1 MTRIAFAL
9 IAVAVLS
16 SWPGDVPAQPVAQ
29 PYPSRP
35 VRIVVPQTPGT
46 PSDNIAR
53 ALGEQLSEYWRQSV
67 VIEPKPGAGGTIAA
81 EYVARGPADG
91 YTLLLANSS
100 NMAIA
105 PALDP
110 ALRYDPIADFAPIAR
125 LIDVPFVVV
134 VNSAVPVK
142 SMPELVA
149 HARAHPG
156 RVTYLSFG
164 EGTVT
169 HMAFESLKAAA
180 GIDVVEVGYK
190 TYAQAIPDLV
200 TGRVDLCLCDLV
212 AIRQHV
218 DAGSLRVLGVIGSRR
233 LAAMPE
239 LPTVT
244 EQGVPGF
251 ALGMWYGV
259 VAPAGIPPAVRA
271 NLVDAID
278 RARRTPAMIQRIESL
293 GFQPILDD
301 PREFAAT
308 VRAEIEKYTVIA
320 RKARMAAGGNSSTA
334 KE

>member
-1 MTRIAFAL
+1 MARITFVLLAMAL
-9 IAVAVLS
+9 LG
-16 SWPGDVPAQPVAQ
+16 SWPNDVPAQ

-53 ALGEQLSEYWRQSV
+53 AFAEQLSEYWQQSV
-67 VIEPKPGAGGTIAA
+67 VVEAKPGAGGTIAA
-81 EYVARGPADG
+81 EFVAKGPADG
-91 YTLLLANSS
+91 YLLLLANSS
-100 NMAIA
+100 NMTIA
-105 PALDP
+105 PAVDQS
-110 ALRYDPIADFAPIAR
+110 LRYDPVADFAPIGR
-125 LIDVPFVVV
+125 LIHVPFFVV

-149 HARAHPG
+149 YARAHRG

-200 TGRVDLCLCDLV
+200 TGRVDCLCDIVPL
-212 AIRQHV
+212 RQYI
-218 DAGSLRVLGVIGSRR
+218 DAGTLRLLGVVGDKRSS
-233 LAAMPE
+233 AMPE
-239 LPTVT
+239 VPTVT

-251 ALGMWYGV
+251 ALGMWYGI
-259 VAPAGIPPAVRA
+259 VAPSGIPPAVRA
-271 NLVDAID
+271 SLVDALD

-301 PREFAAT
+301 PAQFAAT
-308 VRAEIEKYTVIA
+308 LRSEIEKYTGIA
-320 RKARMAAGGNSSTA
+320 EKARMTSGGNSRAATQ
-334 KE
+334 